1 MFLSSK
7 FLQQFVKILIFYTRF
22 ADNLCMEIDLFWERV
37 QNLCKKSGITQRE
50 LSEKMGYG
58 ARNLEIKIQR
68 NSLPNVAELKKLSE
82 IFDVSFDFLI
92 DGLEKNENREIKKA
106 DNDKFFVPVLNQK
119 LSAGY
124 GRYLQEEPKIIGYM
138 EVPRYLKQYGERL
151 GLLYV
156 DGDSMEPTLRR
167 GDLVLCDS
175 CGYSGE
181 GLYAIIRDGDG
192 YVKRVYKDS
201 GKFIIKSDNPMYPT
215 KEEPQESENLGI
227 VGRVHYVIKHI
238 D

>member
-1 MFLSSK
+1 MF
-7 FLQQFVKILIFYTRF
+7 F
-22 ADNLCMEIDLFWERV
+22 AENLNMEITSFWERI
-37 QNLCKKSGITQRE
+37 QNLCKSNGITQRE
-50 LSEKMGYG
+50 LSEKLGYG

-68 NSLPNVAELKKLSE
+68 NSLPNIAELKKLSE
-82 IFDVSFDFLI
+82 IFGVSFDFLI
-92 DGLEKNENREIKKA
+92 DGLEENERRVARNS
-106 DNDKFFVPVLNQK
+106 DTDKFFVPVLNQK

-124 GRYLQEEPKIIGYM
+124 GQYLQEEPQVIGYM
-138 EVPRYLKQYGERL
+138 EVPRYLKQFGENL
-151 GLLYV
+151 ALLYV

-181 GLYAIIRDGDG
+181 GLYAIMRDGDG

-201 GKFIIKSDNPMYPT
+201 GKFIIKSDNQLYPT
-215 KEEPQESENLGI
+215 KEEPQDSQCLGI
-227 VGRVHYVIKHI
+227 VGRVHYVLKHI

>member
-1 MFLSSK
+1 MD
-7 FLQQFVKILIFYTRF
+7 I
-22 ADNLCMEIDLFWERV
+22 ALFWQRV
-37 QNLCKKSGITQRE
+37 QNLCKSNGMTQRV
-50 LSEKMGYG
+50 LSEKLGYG

-68 NSLPNVAELKKLSE
+68 NSAPNIEDLKKLSE
-82 IFDVSFDFLI
+82 IFDVSFDYLI
-92 DGLEKNENREIKKA
+92 EGLEENLKQVVK
-106 DNDKFFVPVLNQK
+106 DSSKFFVPVLNQK

-124 GRYLQEEPKIIGYM
+124 GQYLQEEPQVIGYM
-138 EVPRYLKQYGERL
+138 EVPRYLKQFGENL
-151 GLLYV
+151 ALLYV

-181 GLYAIIRDGDG
+181 GLYAIMRDGDG

-201 GKFIIKSDNPMYPT
+201 GKFIIKSDNPLYPT
-215 KEEPQESENLGI
+215 KEEPQDSQCLGI
-227 VGRVHYVIKHI
+227 VGRVHYVLKHI

>member
-1 MFLSSK
+1 MFLSSRN
-7 FLQQFVKILIFYTRF
+7 LHHFVKMLIFYTLF
-22 ADNLCMEIDLFWERV
+22 ADNLGMEIDLFWERV
-37 QNLCKKSGITQRE
+37 QKLCKRNGITQRE

-68 NSLPNVAELKKLSE
+68 NSLPNVEELKKLSE
-82 IFDVSFDFLI
+82 IFEVSFDFLI
-92 DGLEKNENREIKKA
+92 DGLEENEKREVKKK

-124 GRYLQEEPKIIGYM
+124 GQYLQDEPKIIGYM
-138 EVPRYLKQYGERL
+138 EVPRYLKQYGEKL

-215 KEEPQESENLGI
+215 KEEPQESQNLGI

>member
-1 MFLSSK
+1 MLLSSE
-7 FLQQFVKILIFYTRF
+7 FLHQFVKILIFYTLF
-22 ADNLCMEIDLFWERV
+22 ADNLGMEIDLFWERV
-37 QNLCKKSGITQRE
+37 QKLCKKNGITQRE

-92 DGLEKNENREIKKA
+92 DGLEKNEKKEIKKA
-106 DNDKFFVPVLNQK
+106 DNNKFFVPVLNQK

-124 GRYLQEEPKIIGYM
+124 GQYLQEEPKIIGYM
-138 EVPRYLKQYGERL
+138 EVPRYLKQYGEKL

-227 VGRVHYVIKHI
+227 VGRVHYVINHI

>member
-1 MFLSSK
+1 
-7 FLQQFVKILIFYTRF
+7 
-22 ADNLCMEIDLFWERV
+22 
-37 QNLCKKSGITQRE
+37 
-50 LSEKMGYG
+50 MGYG
-58 ARNLEIKIQR
+58 ARNLEIKIAR
-68 NSLPNVAELKKLSE
+68 NSTPNVEELKKISE
-82 IFDVSFDFLI
+82 IFNVSFDYLI
-92 DGLEKNENREIKKA
+92 DGLETERKA
-106 DNDKFFVPVLNQK
+106 VAPKDDTKFFVPVLNQK

-124 GRYLQEEPKIIGYM
+124 GQYLQDEPKIIGYM
-138 EVPRYLKQYGERL
+138 EVPRYLKHYGKNL

-201 GKFIIKSDNPMYPT
+201 GKFVIKSDNPMYPA

>member
-1 MFLSSK
+1 
-7 FLQQFVKILIFYTRF
+7 
-22 ADNLCMEIDLFWERV
+22 MEIDLFWERV
-37 QNLCKKSGITQRE
+37 QKLCKKNGITQRE

-82 IFDVSFDFLI
+82 IFEVSFDFLI
-92 DGLEKNENREIKKA
+92 DGLEENEKREIKKT
-106 DNDKFFVPVLNQK
+106 DSDKFFVPVLNQK

-124 GRYLQEEPKIIGYM
+124 GQYLQEETKIIGYM
-138 EVPRYLKQYGERL
+138 EVPRYLKQYGEKL

-175 CGYSGE
+175 CGYRGE

-192 YVKRVYKDS
+192 YVKRIHKDA

-215 KEEPQESENLGI
+215 KEEPQESQSLGI

>member
-1 MFLSSK
+1 MI
-7 FLQQFVKILIFYTRF
+7 FLQNFARL
-22 ADNLCMEIDLFWERV
+22 ADNYGMETELFWERV
-37 QNLCKKSGITQRE
+37 KYLCKKNKISQQK
-50 LSEKMGYG
+50 LSELLGYG
-58 ARNLEIKIQR
+58 FRNLETKIAR
-68 NSLPNVAELKKLSE
+68 NSIPNIEELKKMTE
-82 IFDVSFDFLI
+82 IFNVPYEMLV
-92 DGLEKNENREIKKA
+92 DGEGIGKYELAPKDES
-106 DNDKFFVPVLNQK
+106 KFFVPVLNQK

-124 GRYLQEEPKIIGYM
+124 GQYLQEDPKIIGYM
-138 EVPRYLKQYGERL
+138 EVPRHLKQYGEKL

-156 DGDSMEPTLRR
+156 EGDSMEPTLRR

-201 GKFIIKSDNPMYPT
+201 GKFIIKSDNPMYPS

>member
-1 MFLSSK
+1 MFSSN
-7 FLQQFVKILIFYTRF
+7 FS
-22 ADNLCMEIDLFWERV
+22 DNLGMEIDLFWERV
-37 QNLCKKSGITQRE
+37 QKLCKKNGITQRE
-50 LSEKMGYG
+50 LSERMGYG

-68 NSLPNVAELKKLSE
+68 NSLPNVEELKKLSD
-82 IFDVSFDFLI
+82 IFNVSFDFLI
-92 DGLEKNENREIKKA
+92 DGLETAEKTVALKD
-106 DNDKFFVPVLNQK
+106 DNKFFVPVLNQK

-124 GRYLQEEPKIIGYM
+124 GQYLQEEPKIIGYM
-138 EVPRYLKQYGERL
+138 EVPRYLKQYGEKL

>member
-1 MFLSSK
+1 MD
-7 FLQQFVKILIFYTRF
+7 IT
-22 ADNLCMEIDLFWERV
+22 LFWDRIKI
-37 QNLCKKSGITQRE
+37 LCKKNGITQQE
-50 LSEKMGYG
+50 LSEKLGYG
-58 ARNLEIKIQR
+58 TRNLEIKMAR
-68 NSLPNVAELKKLSE
+68 NSLPNIEELKKLSE
-82 IFDVSFDFLI
+82 IFAVSFDYLI
-92 DGLEKNENREIKKA
+92 DGIENAKEIVSGDKN
-106 DNDKFFVPVLNQK
+106 KFFVPVLNQK

-124 GRYLQEEPKIIGYM
+124 GQYLQDEPKIIGYM
-138 EVPRYLKQYGERL
+138 EVPRYLKQYGENL

-201 GKFIIKSDNPMYPT
+201 GKFVIKSDNPMYPQ
-215 KEEPQESENLGI
+215 KEEPQDSQNIGI
-227 VGRVHYVIKHI
+227 VGRVHYVIKHV

>member
-1 MFLSSK
+1 M
-7 FLQQFVKILIFYTRF
+7 LIFYTLF
-22 ADNLCMEIDLFWERV
+22 ADNLGMEIDLFWERV
-37 QNLCKKSGITQRE
+37 QKLCKRNGITQRE

-68 NSLPNVAELKKLSE
+68 NSLPNVEELKKLSE
-82 IFDVSFDFLI
+82 IFEVSFDFLI
-92 DGLEKNENREIKKA
+92 DGLEENEKREVKKK

-124 GRYLQEEPKIIGYM
+124 GQYLQDEPKIIGYM
-138 EVPRYLKQYGERL
+138 EVPRYLKQYGEKL

-215 KEEPQESENLGI
+215 KEEPQESQNLGI

>member
-1 MFLSSK
+1 MFSSN
-7 FLQQFVKILIFYTRF
+7 FS
-22 ADNLCMEIDLFWERV
+22 DNLGMEIDLFWERV
-37 QNLCKKSGITQRE
+37 QKLCKKNGITQRE
-50 LSEKMGYG
+50 LSERMGYG

-68 NSLPNVAELKKLSE
+68 NSLPNVEELKKLSD
-82 IFDVSFDFLI
+82 IFNVSFDFLI
-92 DGLEKNENREIKKA
+92 DGLETAEKTVALKD
-106 DNDKFFVPVLNQK
+106 DNKFFVPVLNQK

-124 GRYLQEEPKIIGYM
+124 GQYLQEEPKIIGYM
-138 EVPRYLKQYGERL
+138 EVPRYLKQYGEKL

-181 GLYAIIRDGDG
+181 GLYAIMRDGDG

-201 GKFIIKSDNPMYPT
+201 GKFIIKSDNPLYPT
-215 KEEPQESENLGI
+215 KEEPQDSQCLGI
-227 VGRVHYVIKHI
+227 VGRVHYVLKHI

>member
-1 MFLSSK
+1 M
-7 FLQQFVKILIFYTRF
+7 
-22 ADNLCMEIDLFWERV
+22 
-37 QNLCKKSGITQRE
+37 TQRV
-50 LSEKMGYG
+50 LSEKLGYG

-68 NSLPNVAELKKLSE
+68 NSAPNIEDLKKLSE
-82 IFDVSFDFLI
+82 IFDVSFDYLI
-92 DGLEKNENREIKKA
+92 EGLEENLKQVVK
-106 DNDKFFVPVLNQK
+106 DSSKFFVPVLNQK

-124 GRYLQEEPKIIGYM
+124 GQYLQEEPQVIGYM
-138 EVPRYLKQYGERL
+138 EVPRYLKQFGENL
-151 GLLYV
+151 ALLYV

-181 GLYAIIRDGDG
+181 GLYAIMRDGDG

-201 GKFIIKSDNPMYPT
+201 GKFIIKSDNPLYPT
-215 KEEPQESENLGI
+215 KEEPQDSQCLGI
-227 VGRVHYVIKHI
+227 VGRVHYVLKHI

>member
-1 MFLSSK
+1 MFSGNFS
-7 FLQQFVKILIFYTRF
+7 
-22 ADNLCMEIDLFWERV
+22 DNLGMEIDLFWERV
-37 QNLCKKSGITQRE
+37 QKLCKKNGITQRE
-50 LSEKMGYG
+50 LSERMGYG

-68 NSLPNVAELKKLSE
+68 NSLPNVEELKKLSD
-82 IFDVSFDFLI
+82 IFNVSFDFLI
-92 DGLEKNENREIKKA
+92 DGLETAEKTVALKD
-106 DNDKFFVPVLNQK
+106 DNKFFVPVLNQK

-124 GRYLQEEPKIIGYM
+124 GQYLQEEPKIIGYM
-138 EVPRYLKQYGERL
+138 EVPRYLKQYGEKL